1 MSLNLA
7 KREDLRMGTR
17 NWFVVFVCVLM
28 GLSFFT
34 PANFGQAEVHE
45 AEALKVYPIGKV
57 VKEDGRTFIVLDK
70 KYEPGLLGLDRFS
83 SVTVIYW
90 FDRND
95 TPKKRSILQVHPR
108 GNMKNPLTGVFATH
122 SPIRPNLIGVSRCR
136 IISVKNNIIEVEE
149 IDAFPGSPVI
159 DLKK

>member
-1 MSLNLA
+1 
-7 KREDLRMGTR
+7 MGTS
-17 NWFVVFVCVLM
+17 NWFVVFAFVLI
-28 GLSFFT
+28 GSPFFT
-34 PANFGQAEVHE
+34 PTTFGQAEVDE
-45 AEALKVYPIGKV
+45 AKALKVYPIGKV
-57 VKEDGRTFIVLDK
+57 VKENGRTFIVLDK
-70 KYEPGLLGLDRFS
+70 KYEPGLLGLDGFS
-83 SVTVIYW
+83 SVMVVYW

-108 GNMKNPLTGVFATH
+108 GNMKTPLTGVFATH
-122 SPIRPNLIGVSRCR
+122 SPVRPNLIGVSRCR

>member
-1 MSLNLA
+1 
-7 KREDLRMGTR
+7 MGTR
-17 NWFVVFVCVLM
+17 NWFVVVAFVLI
-28 GLSFFT
+28 GSPFFT
-34 PANFGQAEVHE
+34 PTTFGQAEVDE
-45 AEALKVYPIGKV
+45 AKALKVYPIGKV

-70 KYEPGLLGLDRFS
+70 KYEPGLLGLDKFS

-108 GNMKNPLTGVFATH
+108 GNMKNPLRGVFATH
-122 SPIRPNLIGVSRCR
+122 SPVRPNLIGVSRCR
-136 IISVKNNIIEVEE
+136 IISIKNNIIEIED

-159 DLKK
+159 DLKS